1 MPPVECRLVKIVMSE
16 SHDHQ
21 VVVLREKDGSRQFQ
35 IVIGL
40 FEVYAIHRFVNDER
54 LPRPFTHELIGNILS
69 DLDVTIDRVVI
80 CDLRDSTYYARLIL
94 KQNGRTFDIDS
105 RPSDAIALAVQAGA
119 PLFVEEAV
127 LARAAEDGV

>member
-21 VVVLREKDGSRQFQ
+21 VVVLREKDGARQFQ

-40 FEVYAIHRFVNDER
+40 FEIYAIHRFVNEEP
-54 LPRPFTHELIGNILS
+54 LPRPFTHELIGNILN
-69 DLDVTIDRVVI
+69 DLDVTVDRVVI
-80 CDLRDSTYYARLIL
+80 CDLRDRTYYARLIL

-105 RPSDAIALAVQAGA
+105 RPSDAIALAVQADA

-127 LARAAEDGV
+127 LERAAEDVG